1 MVCWFYESLRY
12 FMNRTVLALS
22 VAAGACLPPLQL
34 HAAHYVWDNGSGSG
48 IWNDAVNWG
57 LTNTPGLNVA
67 PTAADGA
74 IFLKNVSPVGTVRLN
89 ADGFAQ
95 YIRFDASRSKRV
107 IGIHS
112 GQTVDRTLTLTGDG
126 PALIDGYETWVDVTL
141 DGTPNGNGARLKLQI
156 NGSGTS
162 IGTRVNKATTMTIS
176 CNVSGAGGFSLVG
189 GMDGPGRLM
198 LNGANTYTGPTVA
211 NNGIVLINGST
222 TAGSAVT
229 VNGGGILAGSGTIN
243 GPILVNPG
251 GLVSPGVNS
260 QATLLDTLTVNNN
273 FTLAGDLQIEVNK
286 SLPQSNDTIFVSG
299 ALTNAG
305 LGFIQLLNYGPAL
318 ATGDRFQ
325 IFNQPLANGQ
335 ALKVLSA
342 GTEVWTNKLAV
353 DGSIEVLSAAN
364 TPITGNP
371 TRVYRWNGT
380 QTSGGA
386 WRVPMSLAANWVGNQ
401 APAPNSSNV
410 FIFEGDILVPYQWP
424 YVDTNYGTSILIFS
438 NNIAL
443 NSIKILAGENNTVN
457 LGSYLR
463 QDTAQPC
470 YFGITEPVPI
480 KGADGNWYDVKCD
493 YFTNALGDASCG
505 SQTDFQC
512 IGGWLAVYGVLR
524 DGAGTSSRLVK
535 SGNAT
540 LNITGYEPNTYTG
553 GTIINAGPIKMSK
566 PTGVNAI
573 PGDVIVNGNGS
584 LDYEKLEN
592 TIYVG
597 EQVADTAI
605 ITLNDAG
612 RFQLSNRP
620 ETVQTVQSL
629 SSRTS
634 ILNVTNHLTVAPSA
648 SGAYNAGVGESVFY
662 GAISSSVPNGTLR
675 MNGTGTYGMMGVN
688 TVANLVINSGTLK
701 VNGNSGTGAVTV
713 NSGGTLLGQGTI
725 AGAVTVASGG
735 TIGAGFGI
743 GQLTVPAGLNLSA
756 GGNGPTNVWEL
767 AALQDN
773 TTGTPGTDFDQLVLT
788 GGTLALGMQATLD
801 IRFIGSASGPNVS
814 EPFWQSPRTWRI
826 IMLSGGSN
834 LGASNFGRIKNGTY
848 AAGQFTTTTD
858 AAGILLN
865 FTPSVAPPRI
875 TAITGAGTPNVTVHY
890 TNTLPGTDYVL
901 SYNTNLNSPNWF
913 PAGSKSATGT
923 GDSQT
928 DNSAA
933 AHQRH
938 YRIYYVT
945 P

>member
-1 MVCWFYESLRY
+1 MSVKGVFRECAGLA
-12 FMNRTVLALS
+12 ALS
-22 VAAGACLPPLQL
+22 AYFIPAALNAG
-34 HAAHYVWDNGSGSG
+34 HYVWDNGSGSG

-57 LTNTPGLNVA
+57 LTNTPGYNVA

-107 IGIHS
+107 ISIHS
-112 GQTVDRTLTLTGDG
+112 GQMVDRTLTLTGDG

-189 GMDGPGRLM
+189 GLDGPGRLM

-222 TAGSAVT
+222 AAGSAVT
-229 VNGGGILAGSGTIN
+229 VNSGGVLAGAGTIG
-243 GPILVNPG
+243 GPVTVNPG

-260 QATLLDTLTVNNN
+260 QATLLDTLTVNNH

-286 SLPQSNDTIFVSG
+286 SLPQTNDMLFVGG

-305 LGFIQLLNYGPAL
+305 LGFIQLLNYGPVL
-318 ATGDRFQ
+318 ATGDRFR

-335 ALKVLSA
+335 EIKVLST
-342 GTEVWTNKLAV
+342 GNEVWTNKLAV
-353 DGSIEVLSAAN
+353 DGSIEVLTAAN

-371 TRVYRWNGT
+371 TKVYRWNGT

-386 WRVPMSLAANWVGNQ
+386 WRVPMSLGANWAGNQ
-401 APAPNSSNV
+401 APAANSSNV
-410 FIFEGDILVPYQWP
+410 LVFEGDFLVPYQWP
-424 YVDTNYGTSILIFS
+424 YVNTNYGTTILIFS

-443 NSIKILAGENNTVN
+443 NSIKILAGSNNTVN
-457 LGSYLR
+457 LGSYVR

-573 PGDVIVNGNGS
+573 PGDVIVNGSGS
-584 LDYEKLEN
+584 LDYEKHEN
-592 TIYVG
+592 NIYVG

-648 SGAYNAGVGESVFY
+648 SGTYNAGVGESVFY
-662 GAISSSVPNGTLR
+662 GTISSSVPNGTLR
-675 MNGTGTYGMMGVN
+675 MNGTGTYGLLGVN
-688 TVANLVINSGTLK
+688 AVANLVVNSGTLK

-713 NSGGTLLGQGTI
+713 NTGGTLLGQGTI
-725 AGAVTVASGG
+725 AGAVTVATGG
-735 TIGAGFGI
+735 TIGAGFSA
-743 GQLTVPAGLNLSA
+743 GQLTLPAGLNLGA

-767 AALQDN
+767 AALKDN
-773 TTGTPGTDFDQLVLT
+773 AAGVAGTDFDQIVIS
-788 GGTLALGMQATLD
+788 GGTLTLGTLATLN
-801 IRFIGSASGPNVS
+801 IRFTGAATAPDSN

-826 IMLSGGSN
+826 VLLSGGSHP
-834 LGASNFGRIKNGTY
+834 GASNFGRIKNGTF
-848 AAGQFTTTTD
+848 AAGKFTTTAD
-858 AAGILLN
+858 ANGILLT
-865 FTPSVAPPRI
+865 F
-875 TAITGAGTPNVTVHY
+875 TPNVTPPHITGIAGAGTGSVTVFY
-890 TNTLPGTDYVL
+890 TNTLPGTNYVL
-901 SYNTNLNSPNWF
+901 SYNTNLGSPNWF
-913 PAGSKSATGT
+913 PAGNKPAVGT

-928 DNSAA
+928 DNSANG
-933 AHQRH
+933 RERY
-938 YRIYYVT
+938 YRVSY
-945 P
+945 